1 MPEQLHEQSAVA
13 NAAPLRSPTQA
24 GTQPEFGEIY
34 FDLLATIQDLLPCT
48 GAAVLL
54 PSGTAV
60 VVLAQFGPHTLP
72 DHIEL
77 SATAQ
82 HLLARMAEARQ
93 PVLVQRAVPFQP
105 PLPNPAAEFA
115 WLGIPVFL
123 DDQLHSYLSLA
134 GRFGVGDERT
144 AFALAQQA
152 AVGLRWFQRYAAAQR
167 QMRHEQL
174 LLDLA
179 RQVRQ
184 TRGQVDAFDQILGAA
199 MACSGARHSFIAASQ
214 QGRANILARRGYSQ
228 AEALL
233 LQQIPPSLDR
243 GLTGQAYRT
252 RVPVR
257 SDDIQLDPAAL
268 PALAD
273 TRSQLIIPICI
284 EDRVLGLIDLQSP
297 LVAAFQSVDQS
308 WMVALGGIAAD
319 VLDRRGAREED
330 DKAGDADVMPQHE
343 LLLSS
348 RLAVVNDLA
357 AGVAHEI
364 NNPLT
369 TILGYTHLLLRDQA
383 LPQATRDD
391 IGQIMVEGQ
400 RIAALVERFLR
411 FAQPASSGKQPLPV
425 NEPLLEAIGLLKGRL
440 QESGVHV
447 VLDVPTEPL
456 LVLGQA
462 GQLEQAFLDVLHN
475 AIEAMSAVD
484 QRKIIIQADQQGGW
498 VRVAI
503 SDTGCGIMPDLLT
516 RVFEPG
522 FTTKVDKGIS
532 RGLGLGLYATYTIIQ
547 DHWGRIEVQSQL
559 LQGSTFTIFLPA
571 I

>member
-1 MPEQLHEQSAVA
+1 VPGLLHEPYAGASDS
-13 NAAPLRSPTQA
+13 LISSPAQA
-24 GTQPEFGEIY
+24 GAPPDFGEIY
-34 FDLLATIQDLLPCT
+34 TQLLATIRDLLPCT

-54 PSGTAV
+54 PSRPAV
-60 VVLAQFGPHTLP
+60 VVLAQFGPHALP

-82 HLLARMAEARQ
+82 HLLARIAQARQ
-93 PVLVQRAVPFQP
+93 PVLVQRAAPFQP
-105 PLPNPAAEFA
+105 PLPTAAADIA

-123 DDQLHSYLSLA
+123 DDQLHACLSLA
-134 GRFGVGDERT
+134 GRFGVGDERS

-152 AVGLRWFQRYAAAQR
+152 AVSLHWFQRYAVAQR
-167 QMRHEQL
+167 QMQQEQQ

-184 TRGQVDAFDQILGAA
+184 TRGQMDAFDQILGAA
-199 MACSGARHSFIAASQ
+199 MACTGARHSFITASQ

-243 GLTGQAYRT
+243 GLAGQAYRT
-252 RVPVR
+252 RAPAH
-257 SDDIQLDPAAL
+257 SDDIQLDPVAL
-268 PALAD
+268 PALAN
-273 TRSQLIIPICI
+273 TRSQLIIPICV

-297 LVAAFQSVDQS
+297 LVAAFQSADEP
-308 WMVALGGIAAD
+308 WMVALGDIAAG
-319 VLDRRGAREED
+319 VLDQRGTRED
-330 DKAGDADVMPQHE
+330 PGKAGDADVTPQHE

-411 FAQPASSGKQPLPV
+411 FAQPASSGKQPLSI

-440 QESGVHV
+440 QE
-447 VLDVPTEPL
+447 VPSEPL

-462 GQLEQAFLDVLHN
+462 GQLEQAFLDLLHN
-475 AIEAMSAVD
+475 AIEAMSAAD
-484 QRKIIIQADQQGGW
+484 QRRITIQADRQGGW

-503 SDTGCGIMPDLLT
+503 SDTGRGIMPDLLM

-522 FTTKVDKGIS
+522 FTTKVDNGIS
-532 RGLGLGLYATYTIIQ
+532 RGLGLGLYATHTIIQ

-559 LQGSTFTIFLPA
+559 WQGSTFTVFLPA

>member
-1 MPEQLHEQSAVA
+1 
-13 NAAPLRSPTQA
+13 
-24 GTQPEFGEIY
+24 
-34 FDLLATIQDLLPCT
+34 
-48 GAAVLL
+48 
-54 PSGTAV
+54 
-60 VVLAQFGPHTLP
+60 
-72 DHIEL
+72 
-77 SATAQ
+77 
-82 HLLARMAEARQ
+82 
-93 PVLVQRAVPFQP
+93 
-105 PLPNPAAEFA
+105 
-115 WLGIPVFL
+115 LGIPVFL
-123 DDQLHSYLSLA
+123 DDQLHAYLSLA
-134 GRFGVGDERT
+134 GRFGVGDERS

-152 AVGLRWFQRYAAAQR
+152 AVGLRWFQRYAVAQR
-167 QMRHEQL
+167 QMQQEQQ

-184 TRGQVDAFDQILGAA
+184 TRGQMDAFDQILGAA

-252 RVPVR
+252 RVPVH

-273 TRSQLIIPICI
+273 TRSQLIIPICM

-297 LVAAFQSVDQS
+297 LVAAFQSADQP
-308 WMVALGGIAAD
+308 WMVALGDIAAG
-319 VLDRRGAREED
+319 VLDRRGARED
-330 DKAGDADVMPQHE
+330 ANKADDADVMPQHE

-383 LPQATRDD
+383 LSQATRDD

-447 VLDVPTEPL
+447 VLDVPKEPL

-462 GQLEQAFLDVLHN
+462 GQLEQAFLDLLHN

-484 QRKIIIQADQQGGW
+484 QRKITIQADQQGGW

-503 SDTGCGIMPDLLT
+503 SDTGRGIMPDLLT

-559 LQGSTFTIFLPA
+559 KQGSTFTVFLPA

>member
-1 MPEQLHEQSAVA
+1 MPELLHEQSAGASALALV
-13 NAAPLRSPTQA
+13 SPAQA
-24 GTQPEFGEIY
+24 GAQPDLSEIY
-34 FDLLATIQDLLPCT
+34 TQLLATIRDLFPCT

-54 PSGTAV
+54 PSGTAI
-60 VVLAQFGPHTLP
+60 VVLAQFGQHALP

-82 HLLARMAEARQ
+82 HLLTRIAHARQ
-93 PVLVQRAVPFQP
+93 PVLVRRALLFQP
-105 PLPNPAAEFA
+105 PLPCAAVEIA
-115 WLGIPVFL
+115 WMGMPVFVN
-123 DDQLHSYLSLA
+123 DQLHACLSLA

-152 AVGLRWFQRYAAAQR
+152 SVSLRWFQRYALAQR
-167 QMRHEQL
+167 QMRQEQQL
-174 LLDLA
+174 LNLA
-179 RQVRQ
+179 RQMRQ
-184 TRGQVDAFDQILGAA
+184 TRGQLDEFDQILGAA
-199 MACSGARHSFIAASQ
+199 MACTGARHSFIAASQ
-214 QGRANILARRGYSQ
+214 QGRAHILARRGYSQ

-252 RVPVR
+252 RMPAR

-273 TRSQLIIPICI
+273 TRSQLIIPICL

-297 LVAAFQSVDQS
+297 LVAAFQSADEP
-308 WMVALGGIAAD
+308 WMIALGDIAAG
-319 VLDRRGAREED
+319 VLDQRGTRED
-330 DKAGDADVMPQHE
+330 SGAAGNVDATPQHE

-348 RLAVVNDLA
+348 RLSVVNDLA

-369 TILGYTHLLLRDQA
+369 TILGYTHLLLRNQA

-411 FAQPASSGKQPLPV
+411 FAQPASSGKQPLSIS
-425 NEPLLEAIGLLKGRL
+425 EPLLEALSLLKGRL

-447 VLDVPTEPL
+447 VLDVPSEPL

-462 GQLEQAFLDVLHN
+462 GQLQQAFLDLLHN
-475 AIEAMSAVD
+475 AIEAMTAAD
-484 QRKIIIQADQQGGW
+484 KPRINLHIDQQGGW

-503 SDTGCGIMPDLLT
+503 SDTGRGIMPDLLL

-522 FTTKVDKGIS
+522 FTTKVDNGIS
-532 RGLGLGLYATYTIIQ
+532 RGLGLGLYATHTIIQ

-559 LQGSTFTIFLPA
+559 WQGSTFTVFLPA

>member
-1 MPEQLHEQSAVA
+1 VPELLHEPYAGASD
-13 NAAPLRSPTQA
+13 SPNLSLAQA
-24 GTQPEFGEIY
+24 GAQRDLGEIY
-34 FDLLATIQDLLPCT
+34 THLLATINDLLSCT

-54 PSGTAV
+54 LSGPAV
-60 VVLAQFGPHTLP
+60 VVLAQIGPHALP
-72 DHIEL
+72 DRIEL

-82 HLLARMAEARQ
+82 HLLARIAQARQ
-93 PVLVQRAVPFQP
+93 PVLIQRTARFQP
-105 PLPNPAAEFA
+105 PLPTAAADIA

-123 DDQLHSYLSLA
+123 DDQLHACLSLA
-134 GRFGVGDERT
+134 GRFSAGDERS

-152 AVGLRWFQRYAAAQR
+152 SVALRWFQRYAATQR
-167 QMRHEQL
+167 QMRQEQQ

-184 TRGQVDAFDQILGAA
+184 TRGQMDAFDQILGAA
-199 MACSGARHSFIAASQ
+199 MACTGARHSFIAASQ

-273 TRSQLIIPICI
+273 TRSQLIIPICA

-297 LVAAFQSVDQS
+297 LVAAFQSADEP
-308 WMVALGGIAAD
+308 WMIALGDIAAG
-319 VLDRRGAREED
+319 VLDQRGARQD
-330 DKAGDADVMPQHE
+330 SGKADDADITQQHE

-369 TILGYTHLLLRDQA
+369 TILGYTHLLLRDQT

-411 FAQPASSGKQPLPV
+411 FAQPASSGKQPLSI
-425 NEPLLEAIGLLKGRL
+425 NEPLVEAIGLLKGRL

-447 VLDVPTEPL
+447 VLNVPSEPL

-462 GQLEQAFLDVLHN
+462 GQIQQAFLDLLHN
-475 AIEAMSAVD
+475 AIEAMSAAD
-484 QRKIIIQADQQGGW
+484 QRRITIRADQQGDW

-503 SDTGCGIMPDLLT
+503 TDTGRGIMPDLLM

-532 RGLGLGLYATYTIIQ
+532 RGLGLGLYATHTIIQ

-559 LQGSTFTIFLPA
+559 WQGSTFTVFLPA